1 MSKVTSMDRLVVRN
15 PVPQEVQ
22 SLDPILDVRS
32 DQSGVTRTWMP
43 RESSCECRDPKRRE
57 VRGRAQVPPES
68 EVQFS
73 DHLAVRLSSTPRSGP
88 APSGLDVLSSLGVL
102 WEQLASPI
110 PGGWPLLRR
119 TMGDQGGIDGVPEH
133 DLESPEVFVERS
145 SDSDVPVV
153 EPDPGFEV
161 AVGRGEVRA
170 ASACREP
177 VCNDGMIDCRH
188 A

>member
-1 MSKVTSMDRLVVRN
+1 MDRLVVRN

-22 SLDPILDVRS
+22 SLDPILDPRAAARLRAVSMSFRALVFCGNS
-32 DQSGVTRTWMP
+32 WHRRYQAVGHFCDEPWVT
-43 RESSCECRDPKRRE
+43 K
-57 VRGRAQVPPES
+57 A
-68 EVQFS
+68 
-73 DHLAVRLSSTPRSGP
+73 
-88 APSGLDVLSSLGVL
+88 
-102 WEQLASPI
+102 ASMAF
-110 PGGWPLLRR
+110 RN
-119 TMGDQGGIDGVPEH
+119 T

-170 ASACREP
+170 ESAYREP